1 MVLRALVTVSIQV
14 VASVLSQFVPRDQG
28 KVVGYRDST
37 TSTSKEV
44 LTFVLNLNLTYC
56 SVLLQDFL
64 GMTMRM
70 FYGSIGQTGT
80 NPVNRDLPLDLQ
92 P

>member
-1 MVLRALVTVSIQV
+1 MVVWANQEEMVLRALVTVSIQV

-37 TSTSKEV
+37 TSTLKKV

-64 GMTMRM
+64 GMTMNKPCKQ
-70 FYGSIGQTGT
+70 GPST
-80 NPVNRDLPLDLQ
+80 
-92 P
+92 

>member
-1 MVLRALVTVSIQV
+1 MVVWANQEEIVLRALVTVSIQV
-14 VASVLSQFVPRDQG
+14 VVSVFAQFVPRDQG
-28 KVVGYRDST
+28 TVVGYRDST

-64 GMTMRM
+64 GMTMNKPCKQ
-70 FYGSIGQTGT
+70 GPST
-80 NPVNRDLPLDLQ
+80 
-92 P
+92 